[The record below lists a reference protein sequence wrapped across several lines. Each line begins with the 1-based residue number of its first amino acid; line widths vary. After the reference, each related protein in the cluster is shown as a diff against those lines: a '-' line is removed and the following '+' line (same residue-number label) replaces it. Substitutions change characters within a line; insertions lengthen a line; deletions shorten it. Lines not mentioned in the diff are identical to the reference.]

1 MGMPGSIAQGPIL
14 LKVDA
19 AANDPAKRE
28 AFLAD
33 LNTWT
38 DDYVEVLEKHARLTA
53 GEVDYLKKSWFNPE
67 GLWPDL
73 QPIESPHRQGLI
85 TAIDVATED
94 EAQLP
99 IASYWVCVSTHFE
112 IILTRT
118 QQQVTRLIITPFPPN
133 WGGQR
138 LSDQIAPI
146 WSIRAAGL
154 RGEQIVQTEN
164 QEVPVIIVRPLIS
177 AEMSRGRGRR
187 RGGRGTTAP

>member
-1 MGMPGSIAQGPIL
+1 MGMPGSVAQGPIL

-28 AFLAD
+28 AFLTD
-33 LNTWT
+33 LKTWT
-38 DDYVEVLEKHARLTA
+38 SDYVEVLKKHVSLTT
-53 GEVDYLKKSWFNPE
+53 GEVDYLQKSWFNPN

-85 TAIDVATED
+85 TAIEVATED

-118 QQQVTRLIITPFPPN
+118 QQQVTRLIITPFPPSLD
-133 WGGQR
+133 GQR

-146 WSIRAAGL
+146 WSIRAAGP

-164 QEVPVIIVRPLIS
+164 QEVPIIISRPQIS
-177 AEMSRGRGRR
+177 AEMTRGRGQRR
-187 RGGRGTTAP
+187 SGRGTTAS

>member
-1 MGMPGSIAQGPIL
+1 MGMPGSVAQGPL
-14 LKVDA
+14 TLKIDA
-19 AANDPAKRE
+19 AANDPTKRE

-85 TAIDVATED
+85 TAIEVATED

-99 IASYWVCVSTHFE
+99 IASYWVCVSTQFE
-112 IILTRT
+112 IIVTRT
-118 QQQVTRLIITPFPPN
+118 QQQVTRLILTPFPPN
-133 WGGQR
+133 GGGQR

-146 WSIRAAGL
+146 WSIRAVGPG
-154 RGEQIVQTEN
+154 GEQIVQTEN
-164 QEVPVIIVRPLIS
+164 RDVPIIIARPLLS
-177 AEMSRGRGRR
+177 AELTRGRGQRR
-187 RGGRGTTAP
+187 SPRR